1 MLSSIYGTKALIW
14 DYNIT
19 RSDLFNVLCGGRMDN
34 SIPAVE
40 RTLQILGLLEA
51 SQGGLDSAQLIA
63 TSGIPRTTLFRI
75 LRILARNGY
84 IRSQLSDGQSRYV
97 LGPAL
102 SRLAAR
108 VPIADDLALVA
119 KPIMYALSTRIGE
132 TVKLVVRDGLESV
145 ALAVQHPSEDSRVAS
160 RVGGRHPLHIG
171 AGQRLLL
178 AHAPQEV
185 IDAVLS
191 GALEKRASQS
201 ITRAPA
207 LKQSIDALRS
217 MEWTCGANE
226 GTEGVG
232 AVAALVHELHQDARA
247 ALVGLY
253 IVGGKSERDI
263 TRMRNAVIA
272 AAQEIT
278 DRLASACMAG
288 G

>member
-1 MLSSIYGTKALIW
+1 
-14 DYNIT
+14 
-19 RSDLFNVLCGGRMDN
+19 MDN

-40 RTLQILGLLEA
+40 RTLQVLGMLGGAE
-51 SQGGLDSAQLIA
+51 GGLDSSQLVDR
-63 TSGIPRTTLFRI
+63 SGIPRTTLFRI
-75 LRILARNGY
+75 LRILARHGY
-84 IRSQLSDGQSRYV
+84 IRPQSGHGQARYV

-108 VPIADDLALVA
+108 VPIADDLAHAA
-119 KPIMYALSTRIGE
+119 KPIMYALATRIGE

-178 AHAPQEV
+178 AHAPPDV

-201 ITRAPA
+201 MTRASE
-207 LKQSIDALRS
+207 LKQSITALRT
-217 MEWTCGANE
+217 MEWAAGANE

-232 AVAALVHELHQDARA
+232 TIAALVREPHQDARA
-247 ALVGLY
+247 ALVALY
-253 IVGGKSERDI
+253 IIGGRSERDVA
-263 TRMRNAVIA
+263 RMRNAVIA
-272 AAQEIT
+272 AAGEISILM
-278 DRLASACMAG
+278 RG
-288 G
+288 R